1 MSNEIQNL
9 KLQSSLGDFSSVG
22 NRKDMDMFGVLMVG
36 KVTRVHHKS
45 GTADLII
52 VDTGDTFSSSPN
64 NEGQYAA
71 RFVQGFSGY
80 NEVTKKPWGLIE
92 PIAEGSL
99 VVVTFLNGIKQR
111 PIILG
116 TLPRMTPEENVY
128 VDDYPLMENI
138 GGYNAREALKR
149 LMVYPSGTF
158 EKVDGEG
165 NIEKTFPGYSF
176 LVNYSGLT
184 DFDDQINDNHR
195 GYGYEDL
202 TEKDKDTLYTVSP
215 PEESPATA
223 NGKLLYSHRTVID
236 ERETFIK
243 VYMSDDGE
251 LRISRDND
259 DDTLSYIEL
268 SADGDISLVRQRDS
282 ARRNFAS
289 DVSKVEIR
297 ADGEIYMKNGESE
310 FSLGHDLNVRV
321 PGKINMLE
329 GNRDKPTESEVE
341 E

>member
-1 MSNEIQNL
+1 MSNEVRNL
-9 KLQSSLGDFSSVG
+9 KLQSALGDFNAVE

-45 GTADLII
+45 GTADLIV
-52 VDTGDTFSSSPN
+52 VDTGDTFSSSPT

-71 RFVQGFSGY
+71 RFIQGFSGY

-99 VVVTFLNGIKQR
+99 VVMTFLNGIKQR

-116 TLPRMTPEENVY
+116 TLPRITAEENVY
-128 VDDYPLMENI
+128 VGDYPLMENI
-138 GGYNAREALKR
+138 SGYNAREALKR
-149 LMVYPSGTF
+149 LMVYPSGTYD
-158 EKVDGEG
+158 KVDGEG
-165 NIEKTFPGYSF
+165 NVEKTFPGHSF
-176 LVNYSGLT
+176 LVNYSGAT

-195 GYGYEDL
+195 GYGFEDL
-202 TEKDKDTLYTVSP
+202 TEKDKDTLYTVAP
-215 PEESPATA
+215 HEESPAVE

-236 ERETFIK
+236 DRETFIK

-268 SADGDISLVRQRDS
+268 STEGDISLVRQRDS
-282 ARRNFAS
+282 ARRNIAS
-289 DVSKVEIR
+289 DISKVEIK
-297 ADGEIYMKNGESE
+297 ANGEVYMKNGEAE

-329 GNRDKPTESEVE
+329 GNRPLPRESED
-341 E
+341 